1 MTCDHPRIWIDTTT
15 LHRTFRHGPAR
26 VTGIP
31 RVVCE
36 CIREAR
42 LDKVLRDRIRFC
54 CASEANW
61 SISEI
66 SFEDVD
72 RLIALT
78 EADLVYKASF
88 RDRLK
93 GILTPRVIERL
104 SRLEE
109 LLRRTMGKLRGRYR
123 KLNSNTA
130 SSHPFGVGDVWVNL
144 GCWWHESLPDLMKDI
159 RQYTEIRTV
168 VAIHDCM
175 PLALPEHFPAEQVR
189 LWENGTEAL
198 QSSTDEILAVSENTK
213 RDVRRYLPKFRGEI
227 SRFRLGDNFLRYPVQ
242 NADQSDL
249 QRLGID
255 EPYVLMVGT
264 IEARKN
270 HILVVRTWRELL
282 RSGVSLPKLVFA
294 GKWGWKIDELFDEVS
309 GLRSEGDHLR
319 IIEGPTDSELAA
331 LYHGAL
337 FTVFPSK
344 YEGWGLPVRE
354 SLFYGRVCIAAHNSS
369 IIEASDGLAD
379 EFESG
384 SQSDLARLVLKYLD
398 PGKRSE
404 REAEIESKFEV
415 TGWDKTWSEIR
426 AVLQRETPPGHS

>member
-1 MTCDHPRIWIDTTT
+1 
-15 LHRTFRHGPAR
+15 
-26 VTGIP
+26 
-31 RVVCE
+31 
-36 CIREAR
+36 
-42 LDKVLRDRIRFC
+42 
-54 CASEANW
+54 
-61 SISEI
+61 
-66 SFEDVD
+66 
-72 RLIALT
+72 
-78 EADLVYKASF
+78 
-88 RDRLK
+88 
-93 GILTPRVIERL
+93 
-104 SRLEE
+104 
-109 LLRRTMGKLRGRYR
+109 
-123 KLNSNTA
+123 
-130 SSHPFGVGDVWVNL
+130 
-144 GCWWHESLPDLMKDI
+144 
-159 RQYTEIRTV
+159 
-168 VAIHDCM
+168 
-175 PLALPEHFPAEQVR
+175 
-189 LWENGTEAL
+189 
-198 QSSTDEILAVSENTK
+198 
-213 RDVRRYLPKFRGEI
+213 
-227 SRFRLGDNFLRYPVQ
+227 
-242 NADQSDL
+242 
-249 QRLGID
+249 
-255 EPYVLMVGT
+255 MVGT